1 MKIMKALRR
10 RIDIDD
16 PLAFDAY
23 ILNAPLSNARKQ
35 LYVDAYAD
43 YCDLKGYSF
52 KRRKFQR
59 VEKLPFIPQEHEI
72 AHLIAAFQPKYVAF
86 LQTSRMSWL
95 SGFADMGTFFLSSIS
110 ILSLFLDSSS
120 FSYIG

>member
-16 PLAFDAY
+16 PIEFDNY
-23 ILNAPLSNARKQ
+23 VLNAALSDARKQ

-43 YCDLKGYSF
+43 YCDFMGLPF
-52 KRRKFQR
+52 KRRRFRR

-95 SGFADMGTFFLSSIS
+95 SGFADMGTLFYKFNFNSFFVS
-110 ILSLFLDSSS
+110 
-120 FSYIG
+120 